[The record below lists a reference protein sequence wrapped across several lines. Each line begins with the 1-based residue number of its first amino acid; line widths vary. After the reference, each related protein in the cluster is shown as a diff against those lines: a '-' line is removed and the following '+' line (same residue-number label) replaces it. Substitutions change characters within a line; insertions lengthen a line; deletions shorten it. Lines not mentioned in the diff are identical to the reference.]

1 MEDCFL
7 CPDSGSGVLAR
18 TEADPEPAGDLAL
31 ALFVLSLERATS
43 GVGCGMTPHSTLDIG
58 SLGGRLENVSPAT
71 VATDGGATFSDAVE
85 ATSTSPLDADSE
97 TGGAAEAVPLGRLC
111 APSACLLC
119 RSASDRNQS
128 TTFCLSIQ
136 SARSS
141 GQIPSLSCHR
151 ALRIRCR
158 ALSQFL

>member
-1 MEDCFL
+1 MEDFFL
-7 CPDSGSGVLAR
+7 CLESGSGVLSR

-31 ALFVLSLERATS
+31 ALFALSLERAAS
-43 GVGCGMTPHSTLDIG
+43 ARKKEKIAGVGCGMTPHSTIDIG

-111 APSACLLC
+111 APSACLL
-119 RSASDRNQS
+119 
-128 TTFCLSIQ
+128 
-136 SARSS
+136 
-141 GQIPSLSCHR
+141 
-151 ALRIRCR
+151 
-158 ALSQFL
+158 